1 MEKKVL
7 NGEFREA
14 IEKRRQVTKKKRT
27 LVSFCHDVNFNKN
40 NTLQIWLQPT
50 TSYNF
55 FSNFFFLPNIVIE
68 CVKRVQ

>member
-7 NGEFREA
+7 NGECKEA
-14 IEKRRQVTKKKRT
+14 IEKSRQVTKKIRM
-27 LVSFCHDVNFNKN
+27 LVSFFHDVNFNKN

-55 FSNFFFLPNIVIE
+55 FSIFFFLT
-68 CVKRVQ
+68 